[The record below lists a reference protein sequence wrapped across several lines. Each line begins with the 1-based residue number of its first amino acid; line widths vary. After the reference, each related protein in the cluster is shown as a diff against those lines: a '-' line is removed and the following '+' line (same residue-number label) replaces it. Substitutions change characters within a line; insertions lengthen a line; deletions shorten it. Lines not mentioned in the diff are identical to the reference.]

1 MTPFY
6 KHNAMDNID
15 VTKKINFL
23 VRFPQLIIE
32 ISSTP
37 GIIVND
43 SSLFS
48 TLTIVSDI
56 TFRNDTFSI

>member
-6 KHNAMDNID
+6 KDNAMDNID
-15 VTKKINFL
+15 VTKKINSF

-32 ISSTP
+32 ISSAP
-37 GIIVND
+37 GIIVNV

-48 TLTIVSDI
+48 TFTIVSDI
-56 TFRNDTFSI
+56 TFRNVSLIL